1 MVVPNDGTT
10 AMLPNFEYMPGFKD
24 VNGVP
29 SVPSYQSLSIPVITR
44 RIVSMYNMKIE
55 YIEQIVKLSQ
65 GHLGQFY
72 NFE

>member
-1 MVVPNDGTT
+1 MVVRMMVRQQCYQILNICP
-10 AMLPNFEYMPGFKD
+10 ASD

-55 YIEQIVKLSQ
+55 YIERDSETKPGTPGTVL
-65 GHLGQFY
+65 
-72 NFE
+72 

>member
-1 MVVPNDGTT
+1 MDCRRQHR
-10 AMLPNFEYMPGFKD
+10 
-24 VNGVP
+24 GVP
-29 SVPSYQSLSIPVITR
+29 SVPSDQSLSIPVITR
-44 RIVSMYNMKIE
+44 AIVCMCSMKIV